1 MIPTYVPLLKALP
14 SELEAAREIPTV
26 DASRIHPLFDI
37 CRVPTFNQYRKAPK
51 WFLNSTAPT
60 AEFVERAVQKL
71 AAAWTGRLAMID
83 AYFWAAN
90 ATIENGEHVLA
101 YAYRR
106 LSEEGVMVIPVLGY
120 ERWDNIEYRAAMG
133 SLECHEA
140 PYWCLRL
147 DVHAIDD
154 AADPD
159 AFRAQIDSIL
169 GELELNPASCAVLVD
184 FGDMTNISVEQMLY
198 GLQDVLNGIENYGF
212 MFVATAG
219 CSMPAM
225 INLAVKEEDSV
236 GNVLRREMRGWQ
248 AARREN
254 PSFKLVYG
262 DYGIRGPTSNEG
274 IPNKHGNAK
283 IRYTTSGSYYIA
295 RGCSVFNKPYGQQ
308 TQGLALKIVGSKYYA
323 GPSFSWGDKIIHQA
337 SLGNRVG
344 ESHAKWIAYDT
355 SHHIAY
361 ALAEVQEFER
371 ALAAK
376 AIA

>member
-1 MIPTYVPLLKALP
+1 MIPAYVPLLKALP
-14 SELEAAREIPTV
+14 SELEAVRKIPAA

-37 CRVPTFNQYRKAPK
+37 CRIPTFNQYRKAPK

-60 AEFVERAVQKL
+60 AEFIERAVQKL
-71 AAAWTGRLAMID
+71 VAVWSRKRAMID

-90 ATIENGEHVLA
+90 TTVENGEHVLA

-106 LSEEGVMVIPVLGY
+106 LHEEGLKVIPVVGY
-120 ERWDNIEYRAAMG
+120 ERWDNAEYRAAMA
-133 SLECHEA
+133 SLECIEA

-154 AADPD
+154 AADPN
-159 AFRAQIDSIL
+159 AFSAQIESIL
-169 GELELNPASCAVLVD
+169 DELGLDPANCAVLVD

-198 GLQDVLNGIENYGF
+198 GLQDVLNGVDHYGF

-225 INLAVKEEDSV
+225 INFAVKEENSV
-236 GNVLRREMRGWQ
+236 GHVLRREMHGWQ
-248 AARREN
+248 AARRGN

-262 DYGIRGPTSNEG
+262 DYGVRGPTSNEG
-274 IPNKHGNAK
+274 MPNKHGNAK
-283 IRYTTSGSYYIA
+283 IRYTTSGSYHIA
-295 RGCSVFNKPYGQQ
+295 RGCSTFNKPYGQQ
-308 TQGLALKIVGSKYYA
+308 TQGLALKIIGSKHYM
-323 GPSFSWGDKIIHQA
+323 GSSFSWGDEIIHQA
-337 SLGNRVG
+337 SLGKRVG

-361 ALAEVQEFER
+361 ALAEVREFER